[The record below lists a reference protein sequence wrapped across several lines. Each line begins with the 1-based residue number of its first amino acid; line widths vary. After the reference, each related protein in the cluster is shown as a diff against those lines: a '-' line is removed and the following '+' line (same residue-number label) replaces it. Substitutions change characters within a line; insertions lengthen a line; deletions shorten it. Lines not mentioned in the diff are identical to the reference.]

1 MLFCRK
7 WAARAHGPR
16 VRLRLD
22 VCIHLRVPLCQ
33 LLCRHV
39 SYASHLKTGD
49 PLKFDR
55 STPVRQLDACLRVLD
70 VKLGPDEGAL
80 TSARVI
86 QDVKKCMQR
95 HLLQIY
101 EANGCAVPGIG
112 NRNGKRALVV
122 SGDMAGVSNADENWG
137 GFREKGASPSAK
149 WVHKDA
155 VAARAAART
164 IARKQVLDQLK
175 ANASQ

>member
-1 MLFCRK
+1 MLFYRK
-7 WAARAHGPR
+7 RAACAHGPR

-22 VCIHLRVPLCQ
+22 VCIHLRVPLYQ

-39 SYASHLKTGD
+39 SYTSHLKTGD

-55 STPVRQLDACLRVLD
+55 STPPRQLAAYRRVLD

-101 EANGCAVPGIG
+101 KADGCAVPGIG
-112 NRNGKRALVV
+112 NRNGKRALEVRA
-122 SGDMAGVSNADENWG
+122 DMAGVSNADKNWG

-149 WVHKDA
+149 WVHTDA

-164 IARKQVLDQLK
+164 TARKQVFDQLT
-175 ANASQ
+175 ANTSQ